1 MQSKLNP
8 YISFKDNTREAM
20 EFYRTV
26 FGGKL
31 NISTFKEFHASQDPG
46 EDNLIMHSVLEA
58 DNGITIMASDTPNR
72 MEYRPGTNMSM
83 SLSGDNEAEL
93 KAYFEKLSAGGTVTM
108 PLEKAMWGDSFG
120 MCIDK
125 FGIQW
130 LVNIYCSK
138 GIALEIHFLHT

>member
-8 YISFKDNTREAM
+8 YISFKDTTREAM

-31 NISTFKEFHASQDPG
+31 TVSTFKEFHASQDPS
-46 EDNLIMHSVLEA
+46 EDILVMHSVLEA

-72 MEYRPGTNMSM
+72 MEFRPGTNMSI

-93 KAYFEKLSAGGTVTM
+93 KAYFEKLSAGGTITM

-125 FGIQW
+125 FGVQW
-130 LVNIYCSK
+130 LVNIAGQK
-138 GIALEIHFLHT
+138 A